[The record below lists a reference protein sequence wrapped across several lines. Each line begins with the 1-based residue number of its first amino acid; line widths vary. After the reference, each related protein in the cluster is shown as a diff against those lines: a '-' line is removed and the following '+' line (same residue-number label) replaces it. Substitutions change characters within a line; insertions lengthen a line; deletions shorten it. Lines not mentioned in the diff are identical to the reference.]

1 MAFSASPADARYTY
15 QMFLDEDVD
24 ENVKVDVTGGPATLY
39 YLDCV
44 STDSSN
50 VLYVKFFD
58 AAVVTR
64 GTTRPILVVEI
75 PTSGSKRLSFPDG
88 ISFSTAVSYSCDRS
102 GGTAAGTAPGADKM
116 TIRFVVT

>member
-1 MAFSASPADARYTY
+1 MAFSASPADGRYTY
-15 QMFLDEDVD
+15 QMFNDSDVD
-24 ENVKVDVTGGPATLY
+24 ENVKTDVTGGAAVMH

-44 STDSSN
+44 SSDSSN

-64 GTTRPILVVEI
+64 GTTPPVLSVAI
-75 PTSGSKRLSFPDG
+75 PTSGTKRLIFPDG
-88 ISFSTAVSYSCDRS
+88 IEFATALSYSCDRT

>member
-1 MAFSASPADARYTY
+1 
-15 QMFLDEDVD
+15 MFNDTDVD
-24 ENVKVDVTGGPATLY
+24 ENVKVDVTGGAATLY

-44 STDSSN
+44 SSDSSN

-58 AAVVTR
+58 AAVVDR
-64 GTTRPILVVEI
+64 GTTPPILAVEI

-88 ISFSTAVSYSCDRS
+88 IEFATAVSYSCDRS
-102 GGTAAGTAPGADKM
+102 GGTAAGTAPAADKM

>member
-24 ENVKVDVTGGPATLY
+24 ENVKVDVTGGPATMY

-44 STDSSN
+44 SSDSSN

-58 AAVVTR
+58 AAVVNR
-64 GTTRPILVVEI
+64 GVTRPIMVVEI

-88 ISFSTAVSYSCDRS
+88 VVFSTALSYSCDRT
-102 GGTAAGTAPGADKM
+102 GGTAEGAGPGANKM